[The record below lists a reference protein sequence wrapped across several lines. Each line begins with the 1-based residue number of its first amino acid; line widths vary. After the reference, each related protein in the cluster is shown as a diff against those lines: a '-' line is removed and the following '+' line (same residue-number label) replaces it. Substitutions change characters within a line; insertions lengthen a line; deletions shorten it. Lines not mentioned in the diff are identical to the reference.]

1 MAKKWIVTAV
11 DTSETC
17 DGKARV
23 LKACNSPEEAL
34 SYAKADME
42 EWIARYKEEGIEYD
56 FTCLS
61 ATFDYNSGNGC
72 QWNVEEVEVPEEEL
86 SPYIKKTLN
95 AMAAEIISGKE
106 EYFCVESGLNE
117 KEDAYL
123 RSILYK
129 NGMLVIK
136 EDGVTL
142 TGGLM
147 KSYVAE
153 HGEPTFK

>member
-1 MAKKWIVTAV
+1 
-11 DTSETC
+11 
-17 DGKARV
+17 
-23 LKACNSPEEAL
+23 
-34 SYAKADME
+34 
-42 EWIARYKEEGIEYD
+42 
-56 FTCLS
+56 
-61 ATFDYNSGNGC
+61 
-72 QWNVEEVEVPEEEL
+72 
-86 SPYIKKTLN
+86 
-95 AMAAEIISGKE
+95 MAAEIISGKE